1 MYYRVAIRVDQ
12 VPHWQ
17 WKSTALS
24 SLDALFQLLRLYRAV
39 PQDHLRVFS
48 SSSSREEMNVQLV
61 RVNQGLESTSVTA
74 AQFLQERMIG
84 SSAVVWGATAYG
96 TQGNERATSIAVVT
110 EQPLGES
117 SREATSPDERGVSL
131 LEQRRVELERGAGG
145 DHDTRYRFTLPISMP
160 QALAWVKLMVRVQD
174 EALQP

>member
-1 MYYRVAIRVDQ
+1 MYYRVAIQMDQ

-24 SLDALFQLLRLYRAV
+24 SLDALFQFLRLYRAV
-39 PQDHLRVFS
+39 QQDRLRVFS
-48 SSSSREEMNVQLV
+48 SCEEEEMNEQLV

-84 SSAVVWGATAYG
+84 LREVVWGASARG
-96 TQGNERATSIAVVT
+96 TQGNEQTTSIAVVT

-117 SREATSPDERGVSL
+117 SREATSLDEPGVRFL
-131 LEQRRVELERGAGG
+131 DKRRAELESGAGG
-145 DHDTRYRFTLPISMP
+145 DHAIPYWFRLPISMP
-160 QALAWVKLMVRVQD
+160 EVLAWVKLMVRVQD
-174 EALQP
+174 EALQS